1 MVGAFSEKLM
11 SSVGKCSWDPA
22 HWRFRAE
29 EARTVADQ
37 MTHEEARSIM
47 RRIANDY
54 GRLAKLAELADQG
67 FDEPAIEGGYG
78 FNEQMLAQ
86 NNKPTDH
93 RRR

>member
-1 MVGAFSEKLM
+1 M

-37 MTHEEARSIM
+37 MTDEEARSIM

-67 FDEPAIEGGYG
+67 PIGQRLETFDEPAFEGG
-78 FNEQMLAQ
+78 MASTSKCLAQ

-93 RRR
+93 KRR

>member
-1 MVGAFSEKLM
+1 M

-37 MTHEEARSIM
+37 MTQEEARSIM

-67 FDEPAIEGGYG
+67 PIGQRSFDEPAIEGG
-78 FNEQMLAQ
+78 MASTS
-86 NNKPTDH
+86 K
-93 RRR
+93 